1 MSLSVLKE
9 IKAAV
14 SKLNPGDIAEDAQRI
29 LRVGLVASSDNAF
42 ASMEEYLAPR
52 HVSYDKRAEVMG
64 MLYRLD
70 SLTKPNN
77 FDLVL
82 CEQGLACPK
91 NAFTFYLQDPEK
103 TIQDVLSDREDLRLP
118 LARNFYPFRQPVVD
132 QIVHRVSR
140 DNALF
145 ALVTALPNIVPSFIE
160 LPWSV
165 GEFASDTAFLT
176 LNQVRMAFLIAA
188 ASDKIA
194 GYSAQKGEIAS
205 IVTGAFGFRA
215 IARELVG
222 HIPLGGG
229 LIPKGAVA
237 YAGTFIVGVGLDRY
251 NRLGYGLTRKER
263 HENYE
268 AAYQRGKGVVEMLLH
283 GLKKRSAA

>member
-1 MSLSVLKE
+1 
-9 IKAAV
+9 
-14 SKLNPGDIAEDAQRI
+14 
-29 LRVGLVASSDNAF
+29 
-42 ASMEEYLAPR
+42 
-52 HVSYDKRAEVMG
+52 
-64 MLYRLD
+64 
-70 SLTKPNN
+70 
-77 FDLVL
+77 
-82 CEQGLACPK
+82 
-91 NAFTFYLQDPEK
+91 
-103 TIQDVLSDREDLRLP
+103 
-118 LARNFYPFRQPVVD
+118 
-132 QIVHRVSR
+132 VHRVSR

-145 ALVTALPNIVPSFIE
+145 ALITALPNIVPSFIE

-188 ASDKIA
+188 ASDRIV

-215 IARELVG
+215 LARELVG

-237 YAGTFIVGVGLDRY
+237 YAGTFVVGFGLDRY

-263 HENYE
+263 HESYE

>member
-1 MSLSVLKE
+1 MSFAILKE
-9 IKAAV
+9 IKTAV
-14 SKLNPGDIAEDAQRI
+14 SKLNPKDIQEDAQRV
-29 LRVGLVASSDNAF
+29 LKAGLAASSENGLA
-42 ASMEEYLAPR
+42 AIKEYLAPR
-52 HVSYDKRAEVMG
+52 LLSAGKRAEVME
-64 MLYRLD
+64 LLHPAD
-70 SLTKPNN
+70 PLTNSQS

-82 CEQGLACPK
+82 CEEGLPCPK
-91 NAFTFYLQDPEK
+91 NGFTFYRHDPLKTVQEVLQA
-103 TIQDVLSDREDLRLP
+103 REDLRLP

-132 QIVHRVSR
+132 HIVHRVSR

-176 LNQVRMAFLIAA
+176 LNQLRMAFLIAA
-188 ASDKIA
+188 ASDKNV

-222 HIPLGGG
+222 KIPLGGG

-237 YAGTFIVGVGLDRY
+237 YAGTFIVGASLDRY
-251 NRLGYGLTRKER
+251 NRMGYGLSRAER
-263 HENYE
+263 RDTYE
-268 AAYQRGKGVVEMLLH
+268 AAYQRGKGVVEMLLQS
-283 GLKKRSAA
+283 LKKRSAA

>member
-9 IKAAV
+9 IKIAV
-14 SKLNPGDIAEDAQRI
+14 SKLNPKDIQEDAQRV
-29 LRVGLVASSDNAF
+29 LRVGLAASSENAL
-42 ASMEEYLAPR
+42 AAMEEYLAPR
-52 HVSYDKRAEVMG
+52 LLSPAKRAEVME
-64 MLYRLD
+64 MLHRPD
-70 SLTKPNN
+70 PTTDMKS

-82 CEQGLACPK
+82 CEQGLPCPK
-91 NAFTFYLQDPEK
+91 DAFTFYRQDPQK
-103 TIQDVLSDREDLRLP
+103 TVQDVLQTREDLRVP

-132 QIVHRVSR
+132 HIVHRVSR

-188 ASDKIA
+188 ASDKNV

-222 HIPLGGG
+222 KIPLGGG
-229 LIPKGAVA
+229 LIPNGAVA
-237 YAGTFIVGVGLDRY
+237 YAGTFIVGASLDHY
-251 NRLGYGLTRKER
+251 NRMGYGLSRAER
-263 HENYE
+263 RENYE
-268 AAYQRGKGVVEMLLH
+268 AAYQRGKGVVEMLLQS
-283 GLKKRSAA
+283 LKRRSAA